1 MLYIDFNSVLILLLV
16 GIIVMLFRKCTLYEK
31 FIEEEEKEESE
42 NMNEIMNMN
51 ESQNVMNACNF
62 SLDCCP
68 STYSSDRGCMCMN
81 KKEEEVLKTRG
92 YNKTD
97 VDGFGY

>member
-1 MLYIDFNSVLILLLV
+1 
-16 GIIVMLFRKCTLYEK
+16 MLFRKCTLYEK